1 MASPPTAMG
10 GTISVWNP
18 AVGEGCGSLKIEY
31 YVCVGVSGDMIPST
45 TAKKTTTTSDGGR
58 VTVVPGD
65 GCYDVAADHGI
76 SLTNFYSWNPSV
88 RDDCSELKFDSYACV
103 GI

>member
-1 MASPPTAMG
+1 
-10 GTISVWNP
+10 
-18 AVGEGCGSLKIEY
+18 
-31 YVCVGVSGDMIPST
+31 MIPST

-76 SLTNFYSWNPSV
+76 SLTNV
-88 RDDCSELKFDSYACV
+88 RAYF
-103 GI
+103 